1 MPKNRL
7 FWISFLVLFVE
18 MASIR
23 WLNASVTILAYFN
36 NLILIS
42 CFFGLGV
49 GCLLAPRKI
58 SLIHW
63 YPFAFLALVVVVVLL
78 NKHGIEISYKE
89 DVIFV
94 SNVEYYEKGMARVS
108 LSALLGFV
116 VNMGLFAILGQEL
129 GRQIE
134 AFGNPLKAYARDIAG
149 SICGTLSFA
158 ALAWLEAPPHVWFLL
173 AGLGI
178 LVFLPPNKFLIVGA
192 LGALAVATLLM
203 RSTYLNADWSPYYK
217 IEVEP
222 YERLKDER
230 LGYKIIVD
238 NLRIQDALNF
248 APRLLQS
255 PLEPWFRYYQL
266 PYHFAQ
272 PSKVLVLG
280 AGAGNEA
287 RIALMH
293 GAREV
298 HVVEI
303 DPLIAS
309 LGVSVHP
316 NIPYRDKR
324 VKVFVDD
331 ARSYISKTKE
341 KYDLIVMSALDSHK
355 QIAGMASLRLESF
368 VYTVGAFKRIKEL
381 LAPDG
386 IFCLNLSS
394 TRPWMGER
402 IYWSLTQA
410 FGVEPRLF
418 QSAGSP
424 FHSVA
429 YLFGPQHYLDRDLL
443 PQAVKIST
451 LPAYPPSKSILLAT
465 DNWPYLYL
473 ERNSIPRFSMMV
485 FGVGMLLSFLIV
497 CKVDPSLRRPNLHF
511 FFLGAGFMLL
521 ETRSITQMALLF
533 GSTWNVNT
541 VVFVSI
547 LLAILITN
555 QLVVNGLAPPQ
566 KVSYGLLFLSL
577 IGGYWFPFE
586 SLLPFEFPAR
596 LLASALIVGIP
607 VGFASLIF
615 TTSFKEEKNL
625 SYVFGSNL
633 LGVVFGG
640 ALEYASNIG
649 GLNKLY
655 MLALVIY
662 VLSLVPKIGELAAR
676 KV

>member
-1 MPKNRL
+1 
-7 FWISFLVLFVE
+7 

-94 SNVEYYEKGMARVS
+94 SNVEYYEKGMAKVS
-108 LSALLGFV
+108 LSALLGFL

-192 LGALAVATLLM
+192 LGALGVATLLM

-217 IEVEP
+217 VEVEP
-222 YERLKDER
+222 YEQLKDER

-272 PSKVLVLG
+272 PAKVLVPG

-287 RIALMH
+287 CIALMH

-309 LGVSVHP
+309 LGLSVHP

-341 KYDLIVMSALDSHK
+341 KYDLIVMSALDSRK

-381 LAPDG
+381 LASDG

-402 IYWSLTQA
+402 LYWSLTQA

-418 QSAGSP
+418 QSVGSP
-424 FHSVA
+424 FHSIA
-429 YLFGPQHYLDRDLL
+429 YLFGPPRYLDRDLL
-443 PQAVKIST
+443 PHAAKVSA
-451 LPAYPPSKSILLAT
+451 LPAYPSRKDILLAT

-473 ERNSIPRFSMMV
+473 EKNSIPRFSIIV
-485 FGVGMLLSFLIV
+485 VGVGMLLSFLIV
-497 CKVDPSLRRPNLHF
+497 CKVDHSLRRPNLHF

-566 KVSYGLLFLSL
+566 KVSYGLLFISL
-577 IGGYWFPFE
+577 IVGYWFPLKR
-586 SLLPFEFPAR
+586 LLPFEFPAR

-607 VGFASLIF
+607 VGLASLIF
-615 TTSFKEEKNL
+615 SSSFREEKNL
-625 SYVFGSNL
+625 SHVLGSNL

-655 MLALVIY
+655 LLALAIY
-662 VLSLVPKIGELAAR
+662 LLSLVPKIGELAAR
-676 KV
+676 RV

>member
-1 MPKNRL
+1 
-7 FWISFLVLFVE
+7 
-18 MASIR
+18 
-23 WLNASVTILAYFN
+23 
-36 NLILIS
+36 
-42 CFFGLGV
+42 
-49 GCLLAPRKI
+49 
-58 SLIHW
+58 
-63 YPFAFLALVVVVVLL
+63 
-78 NKHGIEISYKE
+78 
-89 DVIFV
+89 
-94 SNVEYYEKGMARVS
+94 
-108 LSALLGFV
+108 
-116 VNMGLFAILGQEL
+116 
-129 GRQIE
+129 
-134 AFGNPLKAYARDIAG
+134 
-149 SICGTLSFA
+149 
-158 ALAWLEAPPHVWFLL
+158 
-173 AGLGI
+173 
-178 LVFLPPNKFLIVGA
+178 
-192 LGALAVATLLM
+192 
-203 RSTYLNADWSPYYK
+203 
-217 IEVEP
+217 
-222 YERLKDER
+222 
-230 LGYKIIVD
+230 
-238 NLRIQDALNF
+238 
-248 APRLLQS
+248 
-255 PLEPWFRYYQL
+255 L

-309 LGVSVHP
+309 LGLSVHP

-410 FGVEPRLF
+410 FGTEPRLF

-429 YLFGPQHYLDRDLL
+429 YLFGPQRYFERDLL
-443 PQAVKIST
+443 PQAAKISA
-451 LPAYPPSKSILLAT
+451 LPAYPSGKNILVAT

-473 ERNSIPRFSMMV
+473 EKNAIPRFSIMV
-485 FGVGMLLSFLIV
+485 FGIGMLLSFLIV
-497 CKVDPSLRRPNLHF
+497 CKVDQSLRKPNLHF

-555 QLVVNGLAPPQ
+555 QLVVNGLAPPR

-577 IGGYWFPFE
+577 IAGFWFPFE
-586 SLLPFEFPAR
+586 SLLPFEFPTR

-607 VGFASLIF
+607 VGLASLIF
-615 TTSFKEEKNL
+615 STSLREEKNL
-625 SYVFGSNL
+625 SHVFGSNL

-655 MLALVIY
+655 VVALAIY
-662 VLSLVPKIGELAAR
+662 VLSLLPKIGELTTR
-676 KV
+676 KA